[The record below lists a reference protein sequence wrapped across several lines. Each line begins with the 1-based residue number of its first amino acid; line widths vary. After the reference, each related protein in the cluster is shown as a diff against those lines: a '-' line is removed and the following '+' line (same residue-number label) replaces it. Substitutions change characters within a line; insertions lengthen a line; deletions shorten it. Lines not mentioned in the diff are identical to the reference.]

1 MTNATAAAI
10 ALASGGP
17 TWVVIVVILLT
28 NEHTTTLLSGCWADV
43 IDVSH
48 VSRGKKWTKELAR
61 VRGSRHPR

>member
-10 ALASGGP
+10 ALASGAH

-43 IDVSH
+43 IDVFH
-48 VSRGKKWTKELAR
+48 ASRGKKWTKRVAR
-61 VRGSRHPR
+61 LRGSRHPR